1 MKRRKKKKTLNF
13 GSALILTIIL
23 RTFFFIVAPQ
33 LSLTIKKKRSRKDI
47 TKTSLI
53 FTKDVNINF
62 I

>member
-1 MKRRKKKKTLNF
+1 MKKNGDAPEPLGDFVKWLVTE
-13 GSALILTIIL
+13 
-23 RTFFFIVAPQ
+23 RTP
-33 LSLTIKKKRSRKDI
+33 KKRNTNKEKRNRKDI